1 MTNLMNSSLLGKS
14 SEAKYL
20 DSLLVSF
27 RNINVV
33 QSPLVAILIPLQVHP
48 NSSNF
53 NLMWTGSHIKP
64 HTLRGLQDF
73 QKVNHFP
80 R

>member
-1 MTNLMNSSLLGKS
+1 M
-14 SEAKYL
+14 KYA
-20 DSLLVSF
+20 
-27 RNINVV
+27 V
-33 QSPLVAILIPLQVHP
+33 QLYLNHILITSTCSINLQVNSFLTIKHLNFPSLQVHP

-73 QKVNHFP
+73 QKINHFP
-80 R
+80 RYQ